1 MAAVAKGNGEE
12 PTCEQCYFRKKMLCA
27 LDLEKPCVSFRADRP
42 EGLSPPRQPVL
53 LMRPPRWAS
62 DPDRADAA
70 ARNRPAVLPPGGG
83 PRPFGRKVWA

>member
-1 MAAVAKGNGEE
+1 MAAVAKGKVDE

-27 LDLEKPCVSFRADRP
+27 LDLEKPCVSFRANGP

-70 ARNRPAVLPPGGG
+70 A
-83 PRPFGRKVWA
+83 